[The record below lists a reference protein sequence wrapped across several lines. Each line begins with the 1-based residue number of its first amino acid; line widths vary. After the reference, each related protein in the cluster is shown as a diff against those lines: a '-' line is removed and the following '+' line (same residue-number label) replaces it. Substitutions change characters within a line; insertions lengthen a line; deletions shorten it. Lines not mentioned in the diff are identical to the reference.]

1 MGVRESKIVVV
12 IVLSLRNGV
21 CVRAAQDI
29 RQDGPLMK
37 VGRYADSLQGDLGI
51 SGPLCSRSPGLGL
64 GADFYRLLVCKL
76 ALNCCSIRFL
86 IHEEKEEVHP
96 KMLYSNKIFKASNEI
111 FCKFGASMAT
121 LPAELLLRNKAGCF
135 NEPTGSLRRPAH
147 ICLVV
152 SWLLGVHTLKQIDGA
167 QVWLSRL

>member
-1 MGVRESKIVVV
+1 MGARESKIAVV

-21 CVRAAQDI
+21 CVRAAEDI
-29 RQDGPLMK
+29 RQDVPLMK

-51 SGPLCSRSPGLGL
+51 SGPGLGL
-64 GADFYRLLVCKL
+64 GADFYRLFVCKL

-121 LPAELLLRNKAGCF
+121 LPAELLLRKEASCF

-167 QVWLSRL
+167 QVRLSRL